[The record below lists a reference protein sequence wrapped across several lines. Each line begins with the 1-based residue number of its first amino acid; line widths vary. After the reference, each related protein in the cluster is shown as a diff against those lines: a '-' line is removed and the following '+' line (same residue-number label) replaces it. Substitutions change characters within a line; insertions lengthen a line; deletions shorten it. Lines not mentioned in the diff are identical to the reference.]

1 MDVLQL
7 RRDGGCKKSLVCL
20 SATWVPYFLRQIIDT
35 IKLSISLFIPNKEH
49 MDLSNLSSNL
59 PATRNVEQ
67 VSLLELN
74 KELTS
79 EFKNAAK
86 SVAALYNSTGNAE
99 QLKTEFANAAKSVAS
114 LYRLG
119 SNSNEVLMHKGYL
132 ECLDDLLEGITNG
145 EDIENWALTKRAEI
159 TKKFNNNDKPTA
171 SQETPQDTD
180 FHLPKEYEFSLPSEL
195 ALSLRFRPTF
205 APLSVNYRR
214 PRSRESRKHERKN
227 YRKQAVTA
235 NYDASQSSDNDS
247 EASDLGE
254 DIETRK
260 RRALQSLHDVVK
272 RRRMDSSSDN
282 E

>member
-1 MDVLQL
+1 MGPL
-7 RRDGGCKKSLVCL
+7 L
-20 SATWVPYFLRQIIDT
+20 SATNHRH
-35 IKLSISLFIPNKEH
+35 NKTFYTLILYQQKH

-86 SVAALYNSTGNAE
+86 SVAALYNSIGNAE

-119 SNSNEVLMHKGYL
+119 NNSNEALMHKGYL
-132 ECLDDLLEGITNG
+132 ECLDDLLQGITNG

-159 TKKFNNNDKPTA
+159 TKKFNNEKPTA
-171 SQETPQDTD
+171 IQETPQDND

-247 EASDLGE
+247 ETSDLGE
-254 DIETRK
+254 DIETKK

>member
-1 MDVLQL
+1 MD
-7 RRDGGCKKSLVCL
+7 
-20 SATWVPYFLRQIIDT
+20 
-35 IKLSISLFIPNKEH
+35 
-49 MDLSNLSSNL
+49 MSNLSSNL
-59 PATRNVEQ
+59 PSTKNVEQ

-86 SVAALYNSTGNAE
+86 SVAALYNSTGDAE
-99 QLKTEFANAAKSVAS
+99 QLKTEFANTAKSVAT

-119 SNSNEVLMHKGYL
+119 SNSNEILMNKGYL
-132 ECLDDLLEGITNG
+132 ECLDDLLEVITNG

-159 TKKFNNNDKPTA
+159 TKKFNAKEKPVIP
-171 SQETPQDTD
+171 QESAQEQD
-180 FHLPKEYEFSLPSEL
+180 FHLPQEYEFSAPSEL

-205 APLSVNYRR
+205 APLSINYRR
-214 PRSRESRKHERKN
+214 PRSRDSRKHERKN

-247 EASDLGE
+247 ETSDLGE
-254 DIETRK
+254 DIETKK